1 MDTQA
6 TNSDQEGIS
15 KVACNEV
22 LTDTLPMDNQ
32 TAMAIKAPMVISPKE
47 WCYLHNQWLY
57 GIMQAAMGDKV
68 HPNIPNLAEYKYT
81 PHTAP
86 DYEIKVEPPCDHVI
100 RYDLRI
106 KVAAGKNQ
114 VELFH
119 QAFCKWYLKVKEADR
134 QIKMRKP
141 C

>member
-68 HPNIPNLAEYKYT
+68 HPNIPNLAKSKWSHPATMSLDMIYKSRLPQT
-81 PHTAP
+81 RTRWSFS
-86 DYEIKVEPPCDHVI
+86 I
-100 RYDLRI
+100 RLSVNGI
-106 KVAAGKNQ
+106 
-114 VELFH
+114 
-119 QAFCKWYLKVKEADR
+119 
-134 QIKMRKP
+134 
-141 C
+141 